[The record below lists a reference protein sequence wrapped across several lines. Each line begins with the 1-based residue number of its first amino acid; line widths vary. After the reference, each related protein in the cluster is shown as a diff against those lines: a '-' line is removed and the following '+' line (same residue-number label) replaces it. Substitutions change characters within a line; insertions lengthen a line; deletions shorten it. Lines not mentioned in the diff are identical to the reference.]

1 MKEKLLNPE
10 TNKNILNLNDS
21 FSEIKTDGDDFK
33 KQLQK
38 LDKDSIAGYV
48 KKCFKKA
55 GNFNTIIVNE
65 LEMMR
70 LRKTTENNIRNAAY
84 LTSSLQSV
92 RSKNSVLTVDELD
105 LKQSTSFNKEK
116 HSSDSCPFE
125 KIEANLS
132 NMMIVDEELENE
144 EQHNRSNSIKYLD
157 NNYWH
162 TEETKISDKELE
174 DLLK

>member
-1 MKEKLLNPE
+1 MNPE

-21 FSEIKTDGDDFK
+21 FSELKTDGDDFK

-38 LDKDSIAGYV
+38 LDKDSIAGYI

-55 GNFNTIIVNE
+55 GNFNTIIINE

-92 RSKNSVLTVDELD
+92 RSKTSTLTVDELD
-105 LKQSTSFNKEK
+105 SHQANSYNEK
-116 HSSDSCPFE
+116 HSDSCPFE

-132 NMMIVDEELENE
+132 NMMIVDEEMENE

-162 TEETKISDKELE
+162 TEDSKVSQEELK

>member
-1 MKEKLLNPE
+1 MNPE

-21 FSEIKTDGDDFK
+21 FSELKTDGDEFK

-38 LDKDSIAGYV
+38 LDKDSIAGYI

-55 GNFNTIIVNE
+55 GNFNTIIINE

-92 RSKNSVLTVDELD
+92 RSKTSTLTVDELD
-105 LKQSTSFNKEK
+105 LHQPNSYNEK
-116 HSSDSCPFE
+116 HSDSCPFE

-132 NMMIVDEELENE
+132 NMMIVDEEMENE

-162 TEETKISDKELE
+162 TEDSKVSQEELN

>member
-1 MKEKLLNPE
+1 MNPE
-10 TNKNILNLNDS
+10 TNKNIINLNDS
-21 FSEIKTDGDDFK
+21 FSELKSDGDDFK

-38 LDKDSIAGYV
+38 LDKDSIAGYI

-55 GNFNTIIVNE
+55 GNFNTIIINE
-65 LEMMR
+65 LEMIR

-92 RSKNSVLTVDELD
+92 RSKTSTLTVDELD
-105 LKQSTSFNKEK
+105 LHQANSYNDKN
-116 HSSDSCPFE
+116 SDSCPFE

-132 NMMIVDEELENE
+132 NMMIVDEDMEIE
-144 EQHNRSNSIKYLD
+144 EQHTQSSNIKYLD

-162 TEETKISDKELE
+162 TENSNVSQEELNE
-174 DLLK
+174 LLK

>member
-1 MKEKLLNPE
+1 MNPE

-21 FSEIKTDGDDFK
+21 FSELKTDGDEFK

-38 LDKDSIAGYV
+38 LDKDSIAGYI

-55 GNFNTIIVNE
+55 GNFNTIIINE

-70 LRKTTENNIRNAAY
+70 FRKTTENNIRNAAY

-92 RSKNSVLTVDELD
+92 RSKTSTLTVDELD
-105 LKQSTSFNKEK
+105 LHQANSYNEK
-116 HSSDSCPFE
+116 HSDSCPFE

-132 NMMIVDEELENE
+132 NMMIVDEEMENE

-162 TEETKISDKELE
+162 NEGSKVSQEELN